1 MAENKKNIQEKL
13 NTLKQTR
20 KAEYENNKNIGAM
33 IYNKVEFLG
42 EGENTGKELFRVVEQ
57 YSVGENQTERREF
70 FYEFDN
76 NEPKLVAVRND
87 KTFGEIMPTSYPG
100 EEGPQ
105 KDAWDA
111 ELLDIVQ
118 CLEEREEELKAIAR
132 ELGISEEDIESLSEI
147 DLEQKIEDKELE
159 NNEEKQDEQN
169 EDEPPKISE
178 KEAEKIGIKGNGM
191 NSAKTNAQID
201 TKGNTL
207 GKELNMEEYESIMV
221 VHSYKL
227 AQLKDA
233 EEKNGKVNPMR
244 FALVGK
250 KKDGT
255 IEIIPETKL
264 RPYRG
269 QNRQVTEINDRENVE
284 VKNEECIFEVPNS
297 NKRIAIDQKDPYGI
311 PEIYYG
317 KTDKENEGNVMQSVQ
332 DERDGTQ
339 RKDVEVRALFN
350 SNKGEY
356 QIDKMHNELKNKK
369 EEENCEK
376 TNYKDL
382 DGNEHTAQHLHI
394 ESIVDYDGIKDAKFD
409 IIAKVEGGCT
419 NYEEVEELLDLTN
432 NNLENYTED
441 PQKAIKLAIEERN
454 ANILQNSKE
463 PEKVEELMRTTS
475 IKNPKKAIEALEI
488 TEWNIEEAEEIL
500 GRYKGEENN

>member
-147 DLEQKIEDKELE
+147 DLEQKIEDKEEE
-159 NNEEKQDEQN
+159 NQEEKQEEKS
-169 EDEPPKISE
+169 EDELTKISE
-178 KEAEKIGIKGNGM
+178 EQAEKIGIKGNGM
-191 NSAKTNAQID
+191 NSAKTNVPID

-207 GKELNMEEYESIMV
+207 GKELELEEYESVLV

-227 AQLKDA
+227 AEL
-233 EEKNGKVNPMR
+233 ENSEGKKGNVIPAP
-244 FALVGK
+244 FSLVGR

-255 IEIIPETKL
+255 LEVIPETKL
-264 RPYRG
+264 EYDRRS
-269 QNRQVTEINDRENVE
+269 NREVVEINDKENVE
-284 VKNEECIFEVPNS
+284 VKNEECIFKVPNS
-297 NKRIAIDQKDPYGI
+297 NKRIAINQKDPYGI

-317 KTDKENEGNVMQSVQ
+317 KIDRENEGNVMQSVQ

-339 RKDVEVRALFN
+339 KKDVEVRALFN

-356 QIDKMHNELKNKK
+356 QIDKMHDEVKSHI
-369 EEENCEK
+369 EAGC
-376 TNYKDL
+376 KDL
-382 DGNEHTAQHLHI
+382 DKDEVDGDPTTGHNHI
-394 ESIVDYDGIKDAKFD
+394 
-409 IIAKVEGGCT
+409 
-419 NYEEVEELLDLTN
+419 
-432 NNLENYTED
+432 TED
-441 PQKAIKLAIEERN
+441 MVITPDTILIYKGKEMTISEIAAEPRFNISPKEFIKKYNKINNGSIDKEDIYDEIENEVNEEIRN
-454 ANILQNSKE
+454 
-463 PEKVEELMRTTS
+463 PEKR
-475 IKNPKKAIEALEI
+475 
-488 TEWNIEEAEEIL
+488 
-500 GRYKGEENN
+500 

>member
-159 NNEEKQDEQN
+159 KQEEKQDEQN

-356 QIDKMHNELKNKK
+356 QIDKMHDEVKSHI
-369 EEENCEK
+369 EAGC
-376 TNYKDL
+376 KDL
-382 DGNEHTAQHLHI
+382 DKDEVDGDPTTGHNHI
-394 ESIVDYDGIKDAKFD
+394 
-409 IIAKVEGGCT
+409 
-419 NYEEVEELLDLTN
+419 
-432 NNLENYTED
+432 TED
-441 PQKAIKLAIEERN
+441 MVITPDTILIYKGKEMTISEIAAEPRFNISPKEFIKKYNKIDDGNISQEDIYDAIENEVNEEIRN
-454 ANILQNSKE
+454 
-463 PEKVEELMRTTS
+463 PEKR
-475 IKNPKKAIEALEI
+475 
-488 TEWNIEEAEEIL
+488 
-500 GRYKGEENN
+500 

>member
-284 VKNEECIFEVPNS
+284 VKNEECIFEVPNT
-297 NKRIAIDQKDPYGI
+297 NKRIAIEQKDPYGI
-311 PEIYYG
+311 SEIYYG
-317 KTDKENEGNVMQSVQ
+317 KSDKQNEGNVMQNVQ

-356 QIDKMHNELKNKK
+356 QIDKMDDEVKSHIKAGCNDLGK
-369 EEENCEK
+369 EEV
-376 TNYKDL
+376 
-382 DGNEHTAQHLHI
+382 DGDPSTGHSH
-394 ESIVDYDGIKDAKFD
+394 S
-409 IIAKVEGGCT
+409 
-419 NYEEVEELLDLTN
+419 
-432 NNLENYTED
+432 TED
-441 PQKAIKLAIEERN
+441 MFITPDTVLIYEGKEMTISAIAAEPRFNISPKEFIKKYNKINNGSIDIEDIYDEIENEVNEEIRN
-454 ANILQNSKE
+454 
-463 PEKVEELMRTTS
+463 PEKR
-475 IKNPKKAIEALEI
+475 
-488 TEWNIEEAEEIL
+488 
-500 GRYKGEENN
+500 

>member
-132 ELGISEEDIESLSEI
+132 KLGISEEDIESLSEI

-159 NNEEKQDEQN
+159 NNEEKQDEQG
-169 EDEPPKISE
+169 EDETKKISE
-178 KEAEKIGIKGNGM
+178 KEAEEIGIKGNGM
-191 NSAKTNAQID
+191 NSAKMDVQID

-207 GKELNMEEYESIMV
+207 GKELNMEEYENIMV

-227 AQLKDA
+227 AKLKDSDGN
-233 EEKNGKVNPMR
+233 NGKVNPMR
-244 FALVGK
+244 FGLVGK

-255 IEIIPETKL
+255 LEIISETKL

-269 QNRQVTEINDRENVE
+269 ANKQVTEINDRENVE
-284 VKNEECIFEVPNS
+284 VNKNEDCIFEVPNT
-297 NKRIAIDQKDPYGI
+297 NKRIAIEQKDPYGI

-317 KTDKENEGNVMQSVQ
+317 KSDKQNEGNVMQNVQ

-356 QIDKMHNELKNKK
+356 QIDKMDDEVKSHIKAGCNDLGK
-369 EEENCEK
+369 EEV
-376 TNYKDL
+376 
-382 DGNEHTAQHLHI
+382 DGDPSTGHSH
-394 ESIVDYDGIKDAKFD
+394 S
-409 IIAKVEGGCT
+409 
-419 NYEEVEELLDLTN
+419 
-432 NNLENYTED
+432 TED
-441 PQKAIKLAIEERN
+441 MFITPDTVLIYEGKEMTISAIAAEPRFNISPKEFIKKYNKINNGSIDIEDIYDEIENEVNKEIRN
-454 ANILQNSKE
+454 
-463 PEKVEELMRTTS
+463 PEKR
-475 IKNPKKAIEALEI
+475 
-488 TEWNIEEAEEIL
+488 
-500 GRYKGEENN
+500 

>member
-207 GKELNMEEYESIMV
+207 GKELELEEYESVLV

-227 AQLKDA
+227 AEL
-233 EEKNGKVNPMR
+233 ENSEGKKGNVIPAP
-244 FALVGK
+244 FSLVGR

-255 IEIIPETKL
+255 LEVIPETKL
-264 RPYRG
+264 EYDRRSD
-269 QNRQVTEINDRENVE
+269 REVVEINDKENVE
-284 VKNEECIFEVPNS
+284 VKNEECIFKVPNS
-297 NKRIAIDQKDPYGI
+297 NKRIAINQKDPYGI

-317 KTDKENEGNVMQSVQ
+317 KIDRENEGNVMQSVQ

-339 RKDVEVRALFN
+339 KKDVEVRALFN

-356 QIDKMHNELKNKK
+356 QIDKMHDEVKSHI
-369 EEENCEK
+369 EAGC
-376 TNYKDL
+376 KDL
-382 DGNEHTAQHLHI
+382 DKDEVDGDPTTGHNHI
-394 ESIVDYDGIKDAKFD
+394 
-409 IIAKVEGGCT
+409 
-419 NYEEVEELLDLTN
+419 
-432 NNLENYTED
+432 TED
-441 PQKAIKLAIEERN
+441 MVITPDTILIYKGKEMTISEIAAEPRFNISPKEFIKKYNKIDDGNISQEDIYDAIENEVNEEIRN
-454 ANILQNSKE
+454 
-463 PEKVEELMRTTS
+463 PEKR
-475 IKNPKKAIEALEI
+475 
-488 TEWNIEEAEEIL
+488 
-500 GRYKGEENN
+500 